1 MCVFNRYRFIN
12 YATMLSFFRSCS
24 FRCSFNSLRQN
35 NNKVILRSAVQ
46 RVGDG
51 LASGAGLGATGGAGL
66 ASGAGLG

>member
-1 MCVFNRYRFIN
+1 M
-12 YATMLSFFRSCS
+12 
-24 FRCSFNSLRQN
+24 
-35 NNKVILRSAVQ
+35 Q

>member
-1 MCVFNRYRFIN
+1 M
-12 YATMLSFFRSCS
+12 RS
-24 FRCSFNSLRQN
+24 N

-66 ASGAGLG
+66 ASGDGLG